1 MSDNKFRFLNEK
13 CLVCNNSFKED
24 DDIVVCPHCGTP
36 HHRECYKENVKCA
49 NAEKHSEDFRW
60 EPVFVSFEEE
70 KKPTVDE
77 VNIPFSQSIN
87 LDDLPPDIPISRF
100 QDTLFSTFPKELA
113 ENVKTE
119 DVAVFVRHDSPKYI
133 RKFQQLQDGK
143 PAWNWAAFFFAP
155 YWFFYRK
162 LHKLGVVFLAIFIL
176 LSSMSFLP
184 PAIKLNETI
193 YEFETQAQELME
205 DKQTEDEYETAVMD
219 LYESTYKKINENKA
233 GIIIFAIQSTGNLA
247 ISVFIGLNA
256 NKWYYKH
263 TLSKVK
269 NISQEPEDDKRKEK
283 LFLAGGVAYGAAFLA
298 LLAEKAIF
306 LAIEMLATTFMK

>member
-13 CLVCNNSFKED
+13 CPVCNKTFQSN
-24 DDIVVCPHCGTP
+24 DDIVVCPECGTP
-36 HHRECYKENVKCA
+36 HHRECYKENTKCA
-49 NAEKHSEDFRW
+49 NFEKHSEDFRW
-60 EPVFVSFEEE
+60 EPAFVPFEETKE
-70 KKPTVDE
+70 PTEDE
-77 VNIPFSQSIN
+77 VKIPFSQSIN
-87 LDDLPPDIPISRF
+87 LDDLPPDIPLSKF
-100 QDTLFSTFPKELA
+100 QDTLFSTFPKELE

-119 DVAVFVRHDSPKYI
+119 DVAVFVRLESPKYI
-133 RKFQQLQDGK
+133 KKFQQIQDRK
-143 PAWNWAAFFFAP
+143 LAWNWAAFFFAP

-162 LHKLGVVFLAIFIL
+162 LHKLGVAFLAIFIL

-184 PAIKLNETI
+184 PAMKLNETI

-205 DKQTEDEYETAVMD
+205 DEKTEEEYETAVMD
-219 LYESTYKKINENKA
+219 LYKSNYEKISKNKT
-233 GIIIFAIQSTGNLA
+233 GIIIFAVQSIGNFA

-269 NISQEPEDDKRKEK
+269 IISQEKETDKRREK

-298 LLAEKAIF
+298 ILAEKAVF
-306 LAIEMLATTFMK
+306 LALEMLATTFM

>member
-1 MSDNKFRFLNEK
+1 MSNNKFRFLNEK

-36 HHRECYKENVKCA
+36 HHRECYKENTKCA
-49 NAEKHSEDFRW
+49 NFEKHSENFRW
-60 EPVFVSFEEE
+60 EPTFIPFEET
-70 KKPTVDE
+70 KNPTENE
-77 VNIPFSQSIN
+77 VNIPFSQSLN
-87 LDDLPPDIPISRF
+87 LDDLPPDIPLSKF
-100 QDTLFSTFPKELA
+100 QDTLFSTFPKELE

-119 DVAVFVRHDSPKYI
+119 DVAVFIRHESPKYI
-133 RKFQQLQDGK
+133 RKFQQIQNGK
-143 PAWNWAAFFFAP
+143 LAWNWAAFFFAP
-155 YWFFYRK
+155 YWFFFRK
-162 LHKLGVVFLAIFIL
+162 LHKLGIVFLAIFIL

-205 DKQTEDEYETAVMD
+205 DEKTDEEYETAVMD
-219 LYESTYKKINENKA
+219 LYKSSYEKINKNKT
-233 GIIIFAIQSTGNLA
+233 GIIIFAVQSIGNFA

-269 NISQEPEDDKRKEK
+269 NISQEKEADKRKEK

-298 LLAEKAIF
+298 VLAEKAVF
-306 LAIEMLATTFMK
+306 LALEMLATTFM